1 MIGSKLDSM
10 LGATLQATSYDAD
23 TKRIYHASMEIPIT
37 SQLVSGVTLLN
48 NEQVNPVSVALT
60 TALGGGWVIGPCV
73 MMAFG

>member
-1 MIGSKLDSM
+1 M

-48 NEQVNPVSVALT
+48 NEQVNP
-60 TALGGGWVIGPCV
+60 
-73 MMAFG
+73 